1 MAELTDALD
10 LGSSW
15 ATQQVRFL
23 LAAPNHY
30 IYALTDIA
38 ITLLVLSISFL
49 CVYGFEGFK
58 SHIAPVMIYCG
69 GMS

>member
-1 MAELTDALD
+1 MDTFKK
-10 LGSSW
+10 
-15 ATQQVRFL
+15 TR
-23 LAAPNHY
+23 NYHY